1 MLAFEFGYSLIAPG
15 ALVIWEAQFG
25 DFVNGAQI
33 IIDNFLVSGEDK
45 WNRLNGLVLMLPHGF
60 EGQGPEHS
68 SARLERFLQL
78 AAEDNIQVC
87 NLTTPAQV
95 FHALRRQVLRPWR
108 KPLILMTPKSLLRSR
123 PSFSPVSEFV
133 DGGFRRVIDDAAV
146 ADPTKV
152 TRVML
157 SAGKV
162 YYDLHE
168 ERERLATDKVALVRV
183 EQLYPFPTPQ
193 LAATLAR
200 YPNASELLW
209 VQEEPKN
216 MGAWTFVRPLLEDLL
231 AASETTPTPERFGRA
246 RYVGRVASAS
256 PATGS
261 PDSHALERKLIL
273 EEAFANLA

>member
-1 MLAFEFGYSLIAPG
+1 VL
-15 ALVIWEAQFG
+15 WEAQFG
-25 DFVNGAQI
+25 DFANGAQI
-33 IIDNFLVSGEDK
+33 VIDNFIVSGEDK

-68 SARLERFLQL
+68 SARLERFLQMS
-78 AAEDNIQVC
+78 AEDNIQVC

-95 FHALRRQVLRPWR
+95 FHVLRRQVLRPWR
-108 KPLILMTPKSLLRSR
+108 KPLILMTPKSLLRFR
-123 PSFSPVSEFV
+123 PSFSPLTDFTES
-133 DGGFRRVIDDAAV
+133 GFQRAIDDGK
-146 ADPTKV
+146 ADPDKV

-162 YYDLHE
+162 FYDLSE
-168 ERERLATDKVALVRV
+168 EREHLATDKVALVRV

-193 LAATLAR
+193 LAAILTRYRNAR
-200 YPNASELLW
+200 ELLW

-216 MGAWTFVRPLLEDLL
+216 MGGWTFVRSCIEDLL
-231 AASETTPTPERFGRA
+231 AQHVQNGDRFGA
-246 RYVGRVASAS
+246 PRYVGRVASAS

-273 EEAFANLA
+273 EEAFANLV